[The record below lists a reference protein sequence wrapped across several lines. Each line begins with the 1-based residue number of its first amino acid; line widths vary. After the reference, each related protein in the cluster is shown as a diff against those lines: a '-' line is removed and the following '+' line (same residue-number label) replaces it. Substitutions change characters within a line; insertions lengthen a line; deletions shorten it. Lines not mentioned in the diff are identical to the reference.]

1 MESYA
6 SSSSGDSTSTGEIE
20 MDNAVTSAVALAA
33 SFLQHVA
40 NPPRPVY
47 QRVSVER
54 DRAAANER
62 LMKDYFD
69 PVEHDIMKLV
79 FGVGSNFMRNKE
91 AHYALTADLVEHC
104 WLNRRV
110 TRDD

>member
-1 MESYA
+1 MESYG

-47 QRVSVER
+47 QRTLLIVDTKYTTTPPPR
-54 DRAAANER
+54 LLAN
-62 LMKDYFD
+62 LFVYND
-69 PVEHDIMKLV
+69 
-79 FGVGSNFMRNKE
+79 SNE
-91 AHYALTADLVEHC
+91 A
-104 WLNRRV
+104 
-110 TRDD
+110 